1 MRAPWSVPL
10 PRALAVV
17 LRMLPTMAVG
27 IVVAAL
33 LIPNWATSAPPPTR
47 TLRFTQVDD
56 AGVSARF
63 PRQRTGNRRF
73 LKVGGPARWR
83 TYMRFRLR
91 GLTGTVRRATLV
103 LYAKRSVRAR
113 VWVRLAI
120 GKRNWREGRVRLAT
134 APNQGIVIARHFPG
148 RKVRRME
155 FNVTRAVKHNGRV
168 GFVITSP
175 SRRLLR
181 FKSSEALIGRPRL
194 LVQVEGRSRSDVITR
209 RPVSPLRP
217 ASGAAGQAA
226 GKDAIWVS
234 QAEAP
239 VNGTADNIA
248 APQPGGPS
256 GSVMLTPAE
265 IAKLP
270 ASGPAW
276 NALKAYADGPA
287 GAAKVSNQDSNH
299 DIATLAVALVAA
311 RTGDAGYRQLAQSR
325 IAAAIDT
332 ERPGRVLALARNL
345 VSYIV
350 AADVINLAGVDPALD
365 ARFRAWL
372 AKARDETLDSW
383 TLVTRHEK
391 QANNWGTMSGASRA
405 AIDAYLGDAA
415 DLRSTA
421 TVFRGWLGDRAAY
434 TGFTF
439 DSDVS
444 WQADRSRPVGVDLPG
459 TSIQGLSVDGALP
472 DDMRRGCSFRIPPC
486 HTDYGWE
493 ALQGAVVQAQI
504 LYRQGYDAWN
514 WSDQA
519 LFRAA
524 AFFGRLQAEFGGWW
538 AADDDAWIPWM
549 INHAYGTAFTTG
561 PVAREGKNLS
571 FTDWLY
577 G

>member
-1 MRAPWSVPL
+1 M
-10 PRALAVV
+10 
-17 LRMLPTMAVG
+17 
-27 IVVAAL
+27 
-33 LIPNWATSAPPPTR
+33 
-47 TLRFTQVDD
+47 
-56 AGVSARF
+56 
-63 PRQRTGNRRF
+63 
-73 LKVGGPARWR
+73 GGPARWR
-83 TYMRFRLR
+83 SYMRFRVR

-103 LYAKRSVRAR
+103 LYAKRSIRAR

-120 GKRNWREGRVRLAT
+120 GKRNWRERRVRLAT

-148 RKVRRME
+148 RKVRRMQ
-155 FNVTRAVKHNGRV
+155 FNVTRGVKHDGRV

-181 FKSSEALIGRPRL
+181 FKSSEAVIGRPRL
-194 LVQVEGRSRSDVITR
+194 IVQVEGRSRSRVTTR
-209 RPVSPLRP
+209 QPVSPLRP
-217 ASGAAGQAA
+217 VPGAAGQAG
-226 GKDAIWVS
+226 GKDALWVS

-256 GSVMLTPAE
+256 GSVMITPAE
-265 IAKLP
+265 IARLP
-270 ASGPAW
+270 TSGPAW

-287 GAAKVSNQDSNH
+287 GSAKVSNQDSSH

-311 RTGDAGYRQLAQSR
+311 RTGDAGYRQQAQSR

-372 AKARDETLDSW
+372 AMARDETLDNW
-383 TLVTRHEK
+383 TLVTRHEQ
-391 QANNWGTMSGASRA
+391 QANNWGTMSGASR
-405 AIDAYLGDAA
+405 G
-415 DLRSTA
+415 RQSP
-421 TVFRGWLGDRAAY
+421 RGWLGDRAAY

-439 DSDVS
+439 DADVS

-459 TSIQGLSVDGALP
+459 ASLQGLSVDGALP

-493 ALQGAVVQAQI
+493 GLQGAVVQAQI

-514 WSDQA
+514 WSNQA

-524 AFFGRLQAEFGGWW
+524 AFFGRLHAEFGGWW
-538 AADDDAWIPWM
+538 AVDDDTWVPWM
-549 INHAYGTAFTTG
+549 INHAYGTSFPTA
-561 PVAREGKNLS
+561 PVVREGKNMS

>member
-1 MRAPWSVPL
+1 
-10 PRALAVV
+10 
-17 LRMLPTMAVG
+17 MAVG

-47 TLRFTQVDD
+47 TLRFTQADD
-56 AGVSARF
+56 AAVSSRF
-63 PRQRTGNRRF
+63 PRQRLGGRRF
-73 LKVGGPARWR
+73 LRLGGPARWR
-83 TYMRFRLR
+83 SYVRFPVS
-91 GLTGTVRRATLV
+91 GLSGTVRRATLIV
-103 LYAKRSVRAR
+103 YAKHPVRAR
-113 VWVRLAI
+113 VLVRLAI
-120 GKRNWREGRVRLAT
+120 GRRGWRERRVRART
-134 APNQGIVIARHFPG
+134 APFQGAVIARHYPG
-148 RKVRRME
+148 RKVRRIA
-155 FNVTRAVKHNGRV
+155 FNVTRAVRHDGQV
-168 GFVITSP
+168 SFVLASP

-181 FKSSEALIGRPRL
+181 FKSSEALVGRPRL
-194 LVQVEGRSRSDVITR
+194 LVQVEGRSRSRVITR

-217 ASGAAGQAA
+217 VSGAAVQAGA
-226 GKDAIWVS
+226 KGALWVA

-256 GSVMLTPAE
+256 GSVMITPAE
-265 IAKLP
+265 IASLP

-276 NALKAYADGPA
+276 NALKAYADSPA
-287 GAAKVSNQDSNH
+287 GSAKVSNQDSNH

-372 AKARDETLDSW
+372 ARARDETLDSW
-383 TLVTRHEK
+383 TLVTRHE
-391 QANNWGTMSGASRA
+391 QQPNNWGTMSGASRA

-415 DLRSTA
+415 DLRRTA
-421 TVFRGWLGDRAAY
+421 TVFRGWLGDRATY

-439 DSDVS
+439 DSDLS

-459 TSIQGLSVDGALP
+459 TTIQGLSVDGALP
-472 DDMRRGCSFRIPPC
+472 DDMRRGCPFRIPPC

-504 LYRQGYDAWN
+504 LYRQGFDAWN

-524 AFFGRLQAEFGGWW
+524 AFFGRLEAEFGGWW
-538 AADDDAWIPWM
+538 AVDDDTWVPWM
-549 INHAYGTAFTTG
+549 INHAYGTAFPTA
-561 PVAREGKNLS
+561 PVVREGKNMS